1 MVEVEEEVHWGHDDE
16 HLEVGRRE
24 EEAVEK
30 SSCGPHCDTRDW
42 TEIDCETR
50 DTCWGPEV
58 DTWKWFSC
66 GLVVVDWSLTLI
78 WVFGGALGGLL
89 AQRRLGWSWRSSDHP
104 DLRMRLFSA
113 EVVVA
118 AFVVF

>member
-1 MVEVEEEVHWGHDDE
+1 MVEVEAEVHWGHDDE
-16 HLEVGRRE
+16 HLEEGRRE
-24 EEAVEK
+24 EGAVEK
-30 SSCGPHCDTRDW
+30 FSCETHCDTRDW

-78 WVFGGALGGLL
+78 WVFGGALGGQLALL
-89 AQRRLGWSWRSSDHP
+89 MQDWRVSDCP
-104 DLRMRLFSA
+104 DPRMRPSSV
-113 EVVVA
+113 EVAVA

>member
-1 MVEVEEEVHWGHDDE
+1 MVEVEEEVHWGLDGE

-78 WVFGGALGGLL
+78 WVFGGVPGGQLAL
-89 AQRRLGWSWRSSDHP
+89 QRPDWRSSDRP
-104 DLRMRLFSA
+104 DPRMRPFFV

-118 AFVVF
+118 ASVVF